1 MRKLVAIVFTMLLVA
16 LTTAAALAESLTVS
30 DVRELAGTW
39 EGYARDDSGTSATPT
54 TWTIREDGTY
64 TSVWTTNTEGRIQ
77 LVGGR
82 LIYASGLTSGTL
94 ALEERGG
101 KQLLLLT
108 GKSKSDNQTIT
119 IEFVRK

>member
-1 MRKLVAIVFTMLLVA
+1 MRKLVAIVSAMLLVA
-16 LTTAAALAESLTVS
+16 LTTAPALADSLTVS

-39 EGYARDDSGTSATPT
+39 EGYARDDSGTSTTPT

-82 LIYASGLTSGTL
+82 LIYESGLTSGTL
-94 ALEERGG
+94 MLEQRGG
-101 KQLLLLT
+101 RQLLLLT

-119 IEFVRK
+119 IEFV

>member
-1 MRKLVAIVFTMLLVA
+1 MRKLVAIVFMMLLVA
-16 LTTAAALAESLTVS
+16 LTTAPALAESLTVS
-30 DVRELAGTW
+30 NVRELAGTW
-39 EGYARDDSGTSATPT
+39 EGYPRDDSRTSTTPT

-64 TSVWTTNTEGRIQ
+64 TSAWTINTQGKIQ
-77 LVGGR
+77 LVGGK
-82 LIYASGLTSGTL
+82 LIYESGLTSGTL

-101 KQLLLLT
+101 EQLLLLT